1 MKVTHAIEG
10 TTPKSNF
17 LEDTRRS
24 AEFEPE
30 SNFLEDP
37 RGSTKIRGKSSRSQ
51 NSRIFLEF
59 EENWT
64 HWLQE
69 ILSFLSILS
78 IENERARKLNLH
90 EIVKQFAEKKA
101 GRRGCSD

>member
-10 TTPKSNF
+10 TTPEPNF
-17 LEDTRRS
+17 LEDTQRS

-37 RGSTKIRGKSSRSQ
+37 RRYTKIRGKSSRSQ

-64 HWLQE
+64 HWL
-69 ILSFLSILS
+69 INV
-78 IENERARKLNLH
+78 ENTW
-90 EIVKQFAEKKA
+90 
-101 GRRGCSD
+101 G